1 MNSYIHPGYHK
12 PRWEAVHFQLPET
25 SALSSHSPP
34 CPQEATMVTADQL
47 HEYVPV
53 TLTQASTVHDH
64 IHVDLFNKCLSYLW
78 SAEAGPAAGVDLQA
92 ILYRRPGHSQGSY
105 PRASWNPSLQI
116 LTDKVLWETN
126 AVCGFLTVR
135 GVEEWSAPNL
145 CVAQG
150 SMHFCFWDSSI
161 GLYQQLILFIAL
173 QHSIGIVYPFFQMMD
188 NWATSKLGLAINIP
202 CKSSCEQRFSF
213 L

>member
-12 PRWEAVHFQLPET
+12 PRWEAVNFQLPET

-64 IHVDLFNKCLSYLW
+64 IHVDLFNKCLSCLW
-78 SAEAGPAAGVDLQA
+78 SAGAGPAAGVDLQA

-126 AVCGFLTVR
+126 AICGFLTVR
-135 GVEEWSAPNL
+135 GWGSGAPLTSVLLRGQCTSVFEIHPLVCISSSFSLLL
-145 CVAQG
+145 CSIPLG
-150 SMHFCFWDSSI
+150 SFIHFFRWWTI
-161 GLYQQLILFIAL
+161 GPLP
-173 QHSIGIVYPFFQMMD
+173 S
-188 NWATSKLGLAINIP
+188 WASL
-202 CKSSCEQRFSF
+202 
-213 L
+213 